1 MNQQREQPTNEPSLL
16 LDRDENEMVFAAL
29 GHRRIVSY
37 FFIHRYPRRFNM
49 WYNRL
54 KLLQWRKYIL
64 LIRILTNGVNLKLE
78 LCVL

>member
-37 FFIHRYPRRFNM
+37 FLFIV
-49 WYNRL
+49 
-54 KLLQWRKYIL
+54 IIAD
-64 LIRILTNGVNLKLE
+64 LICGTID
-78 LCVL
+78 